1 MDPNS
6 GKRTLANKLS
16 REELLAKLEGEA
28 FERKT
33 FSFYK
38 YVIIEDPKALRDELF
53 AQWREWDC
61 LGRIY
66 VSREGINAQMNV
78 PAHHW
83 DAFEQ
88 HFHGM
93 EYFMDVPFKMAV
105 TDNTDG
111 RSFLKLIIK
120 VRDQIVADGLQPEDY
135 DVTDVGAH
143 LTAKDWNDAI
153 ENHNPIIVDM
163 RNHYESEIGHFEGA
177 ILPEAET
184 FREELPM
191 VLDKLKGQEDRK
203 ILLYCTGGIRCEK
216 TSAYLKHHGFS
227 DVNQLHGGIIDY
239 ARQIDEEVLPN
250 KFHGINFVF
259 DERLGEC
266 ISDEIIS
273 ECHQCG
279 QPSATHVNCANRA
292 CNLLFIQCEECAE
305 KNEGCC
311 TPQCIEIIHL
321 PEEEQSEIRRKAKGT
336 KRFHRHTKVDLR
348 NAFSQQ

>member
-1 MDPNS
+1 
-6 GKRTLANKLS
+6 
-16 REELLAKLEGEA
+16 
-28 FERKT
+28 
-33 FSFYK
+33 
-38 YVIIEDPKALRDELF
+38 
-53 AQWREWDC
+53 
-61 LGRIY
+61 
-66 VSREGINAQMNV
+66 
-78 PAHHW
+78 
-83 DAFEQ
+83 
-88 HFHGM
+88 M
-93 EYFMDVPFKMAV
+93 EYFKDVPFKMAV
-105 TDNTDG
+105 TDKTG
-111 RSFLKLIIK
+111 GKSFLKLIIK

-143 LTAKDWNDAI
+143 LTAKDWNNAI
-153 ENHNPIIVDM
+153 ENHDPVIVDM

-191 VLDKLKGQEDRK
+191 VLEKLKGQEDRK

-216 TSAYLKHHGFS
+216 TSAYLKHHGFK

-239 ARQIDEEVLPN
+239 ARQIDQEALPN

-279 QPSATHVNCANRA
+279 QSSATHVNCANKA
-292 CNLLFIQCEECAE
+292 CNLLFIQCEACAE

-311 TPQCIEIIHL
+311 TPQCVEIIHL
-321 PEEEQSEIRRKAKGT
+321 PEEEQAEIRRKAKET

>member
-1 MDPNS
+1 
-6 GKRTLANKLS
+6 
-16 REELLAKLEGEA
+16 
-28 FERKT
+28 
-33 FSFYK
+33 
-38 YVIIEDPKALRDELF
+38 
-53 AQWREWDC
+53 
-61 LGRIY
+61 
-66 VSREGINAQMNV
+66 
-78 PAHHW
+78 
-83 DAFEQ
+83 
-88 HFHGM
+88 
-93 EYFMDVPFKMAV
+93 MAV
-105 TDNTDG
+105 TDKTNG
-111 RSFLKLIIK
+111 KSFLKLIIK

-153 ENHNPIIVDM
+153 ENHDPVVVDM

-191 VLDKLKGQEDRK
+191 VLEKLKGQEDRK

-216 TSAYLKHHGFS
+216 TSAYLKHHGFK

-239 ARQIDEEVLPN
+239 ARQIDEEALPN

-279 QPSATHVNCANRA
+279 QPSATHVNCANKA
-292 CNLLFIQCEECAE
+292 CNLLFIQCEACAE

-311 TPQCIEIIHL
+311 TPQCVEIIHL
-321 PEEEQSEIRRKAKGT
+321 PEEEQAEIRRKAKET
-336 KRFHRHTKVDLR
+336 KRFHRHTKVDLL

>member
-6 GKRTLANKLS
+6 GKRTLANTLS
-16 REELLAKLEGEA
+16 REELLAKLEAET

-33 FSFYK
+33 LSFYK
-38 YVIIEDPKALRDELF
+38 YVIIADPKTLRDKLF
-53 AQWREWDC
+53 AQWSEWDC

-78 PAHHW
+78 PSHHW
-83 DAFEQ
+83 EAFEQ
-88 HFHGM
+88 HLHGM
-93 EYFMDVPFKMAV
+93 DYFKDVPFKMAV
-105 TDNTDG
+105 TDKTDG
-111 RSFLKLIIK
+111 KSFLKLIIK

-153 ENHNPIIVDM
+153 ENHDPVIVDM

-191 VLDKLKGQEDRK
+191 VLEKLKGQEDRK

-216 TSAYLKHHGFS
+216 TSAYLKHHGFK

-239 ARQIDEEVLPN
+239 ARQIDQEALQN

-279 QPSATHVNCANRA
+279 QPSATHVNCANKA
-292 CNLLFIQCEECAE
+292 CNLLFIQCEACAE

-311 TPQCIEIIHL
+311 TPQCVAIIHL
-321 PEEEQSEIRRKAKGT
+321 PEEEQAEIRRKAKET
-336 KRFHRHTKVDLR
+336 KRFHRHTKVDLQ

>member
-16 REELLAKLEGEA
+16 RDELLAKLEGEA

-88 HFHGM
+88 HLHGM

-163 RNHYESEIGHFEGA
+163 RNHYESEIGHFDGA
-177 ILPEAET
+177 VTPDVDT
-184 FREELPM
+184 FRDSLDIIEEDLKDHKE
-191 VLDKLKGQEDRK
+191 DKN
-203 ILLYCTGGIRCEK
+203 LLMYCTGGIRCEK
-216 TSAYLKHHGFS
+216 ASAYYKHKGFKN
-227 DVNQLHGGIIDY
+227 VFQLEGGIIEY
-239 ARQIDEEVLPN
+239 TRQVKSEGLEN
-250 KFHGINFVF
+250 KFIGKNFVF
-259 DERLGEC
+259 DHRRSER
-266 ISDEIIS
+266 IS
-273 ECHQCG
+273 EDVISSCHQCG
-279 QPSATHVNCANRA
+279 KPCDTHTNCVNEA
-292 CNLLFIQCEECAE
+292 CHLLFIQCDECAE
-305 KNEGCC
+305 KMENTCSVEC
-311 TPQCIEIIHL
+311 QDII
-321 PEEEQSEIRRKAKGT
+321 PRKTAIFMTLKNWWQ
-336 KRFHRHTKVDLR
+336 KSFHR
-348 NAFSQQ
+348 QI